1 MTQTKT
7 IPEKIEENVLRECSE
22 ILMERIRRM
31 SNYEGDEFWRG
42 FNFFEK
48 ENITTI
54 AIRKT
59 LQEAQKMFLEEI
71 KSMRKHKDTKL
82 IHNFDGEEIDYLIS
96 AKELKS
102 KIGGS

>member
-1 MTQTKT
+1 METKT
-7 IPEKIEENVLRECSE
+7 IPQMIEDLKKEKKEREELGVSEEHTGHWSYDDVLEAKLS
-22 ILMERIRRM
+22 
-31 SNYEGDEFWRG
+31 
-42 FNFFEK
+42 
-48 ENITTI
+48 
-54 AIRKT
+54 T

-102 KIGGS
+102 KIGGEK

>member
-1 MTQTKT
+1 METKT
-7 IPEKIEENVLRECSE
+7 IPQMIEDLKKEKKEREELGVSEEHTGHWSYDDVLEAKLS
-22 ILMERIRRM
+22 
-31 SNYEGDEFWRG
+31 
-42 FNFFEK
+42 
-48 ENITTI
+48 
-54 AIRKT
+54 T

-102 KIGGS
+102 KIGGEDD